1 MKAVSVYV
9 FRKKLMDKMARYK
22 VIKTAV
28 LNTNGHIAKERI
40 LFKAKKNT
48 TV

>member
-9 FRKKLMDKMARYK
+9 FRIKLLDKMASYK

-40 LFKAKKNT
+40 LF
-48 TV
+48 